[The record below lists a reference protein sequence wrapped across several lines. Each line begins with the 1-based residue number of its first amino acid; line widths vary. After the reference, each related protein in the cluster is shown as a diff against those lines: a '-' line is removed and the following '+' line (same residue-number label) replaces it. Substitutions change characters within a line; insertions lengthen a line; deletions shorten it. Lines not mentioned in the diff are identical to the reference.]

1 MGRPSITQPPVPA
14 SFIVEAFEVRDGVLI
29 YRERPQRHFPHRV
42 DDHARFNA
50 KHAGKPA
57 GFAGPRGVPIVRF
70 VYDGKTRRIA
80 LLKVGWIVSTGA
92 YPRGVVLPRDGD
104 PWNVAR
110 DNLQVVPHGLH
121 KPWTTGGGQASSLE
135 RKAEVD
141 ASLLAAMAEHE
152 GAGLMQLAKLVGI
165 GEGRISTKLGRLAS
179 RGLAESPQCV
189 PGRSWALTEAGR
201 EIVQGEKPLI
211 DDLDRDILRAL
222 ARTPMGPVKLA
233 RRLEV
238 CPMTIRRRAN
248 LLAERG
254 LVIADPRG
262 FFSVTLAGREAI
274 GAEAL
279 QPAWLKPEAI
289 SVAAARDVRERTY
302 IPEATAA
309 TRSHCGRLARA
320 AAKRNRSQPFNGGG
334 LFERMAS

>member
-110 DNLQVVPHGLH
+110 DNLQVVPHGLQ

-222 ARTPMGPVKLA
+222 ARTPMGPVRLRAPSRSVHDDDQAA
-233 RRLEV
+233 RQPLGRARAGHCRSARLFLRHLGR
-238 CPMTIRRRAN
+238 PRSDRRRGPPAG
-248 LLAERG
+248 LAKTGGDIRG
-254 LVIADPRG
+254 CRAGCPRADLHPRSDSG
-262 FFSVTLAGREAI
+262 HAI
-274 GAEAL
+274 PLWKAC
-279 QPAWLKPEAI
+279 
-289 SVAAARDVRERTY
+289 SR
-302 IPEATAA
+302 
-309 TRSHCGRLARA
+309 
-320 AAKRNRSQPFNGGG
+320 GGEEE
-334 LFERMAS
+334 L